1 MSKVAIIASSDVM
14 NRSLSVAIKDALKS
28 KGAEVILINLVD
40 EDLPLFTT
48 KYEEQHGVPAQ
59 VSALSLQLEQ
69 VSGMI
74 FVAPEYN
81 GSYPPAHNNFIAW
94 ISRSAKD
101 WRELFN
107 DKIAGVATHS
117 GGGGT
122 HVLSAMREQLAF
134 IGMNV
139 IGRQIHTHYQKQLKD
154 ESLDEFLTSFLK
166 LQK

>member
-1 MSKVAIIASSDVM
+1 MSKIAIIVSSDVM
-14 NRSLSVAIKDALKS
+14 NRKLSLAIQ
-28 KGAEVILINLVD
+28 AELEKRGPEVLLINLID
-40 EDLPLFTT
+40 EELPLFTT
-48 KYEEQHGVPAQ
+48 KYEEKNGVPAQ
-59 VSALSLQLEQ
+59 IKTLQEKLSS
-69 VSGMI
+69 VTGMI

-94 ISRSAKD
+94 MSRSSKD

-107 DKIAGVATHS
+107 DKVAAIATHS

-139 IGRQIHTHYQKQLKD
+139 IGRQIHTHYQKPLKD
-154 ESLDEFLTSFLK
+154 DSLNEFLTSFLK
-166 LQK
+166 LEK